1 MEAIVNF
8 KDITKRFGEVVA
20 LDDVSLEVHSGEF
33 MSLLGPSGCGK
44 TTLLRTCAG
53 LEDPS
58 AGRVFLDGRDVTSV
72 PPYRRPVN
80 MVFQRWA
87 LFPHLTVADNIGFG
101 LEIKKA
107 PRAEIQR
114 RAAEMLALV
123 KMEGY
128 GDRFPKQLSGGQAQR
143 VALARALVM
152 QPKVLL
158 LDEPLGSLDL
168 KLRREM
174 QIELVN
180 IHRQLGT
187 TFIYVTH
194 DQEEAMTM
202 SDRIVLMRGGKVIQ
216 DGTPKDIYQ
225 RPSCVFAAEF
235 IGETA
240 LFQGH
245 VVASEP
251 DSVCVQSGGMTI
263 KCSPRPDVAAG
274 GEVWVS
280 VRPERMRIDCVPVR
294 GDNMYEGILEH
305 VIFKGSSAH
314 YQVRV
319 EPDRIIT
326 VQQNLERD
334 VPLYQEGYRVYLS
347 WSLENSV
354 LLAN

>member
-1 MEAIVNF
+1 MEAIVSF
-8 KDITKRFGEVVA
+8 KQITKRFGEVVA
-20 LDDVSLEVHSGEF
+20 LNDVSLDVRDGEF

-53 LEDPS
+53 LEEPT
-58 AGRVFLDGRDVTSV
+58 AGRVYLEGRDVTDV

-87 LFPHLTVADNIGFG
+87 LFPHRTVADNIGFG
-101 LEIKKA
+101 LEIKKV
-107 PRAEIQR
+107 PKAEIQR
-114 RAAEMLALV
+114 RVTDMLALV

-128 GDRFPKQLSGGQAQR
+128 ADRFPKQLSGGQAQR

-180 IHRQLGT
+180 IHAQLGT
-187 TFIYVTH
+187 SFIYVTH

-202 SDRIVLMRGGKVIQ
+202 SDRIILMNGGKIVQ
-216 DGTPKDIYQ
+216 DGTPRDIYQ
-225 RPSCVFAAEF
+225 RPTSIFAAGF

-240 LFQGH
+240 LFHGT
-245 VVASEP
+245 VTDVGP
-251 DSVCVQSGGMTI
+251 DRFCVQADGMNI
-263 KCSPRPDVAAG
+263 LCPPRPDLGCGA
-274 GEVWVS
+274 EVWVS
-280 VRPERMRIDCVPVR
+280 VRPERMRIDCVPVLAE
-294 GDNMYEGILEH
+294 NMYEGTLEH
-305 VIFKGSSAH
+305 VIFKGAAAH

-319 EPDRIIT
+319 RPDRIIT
-326 VQQNLERD
+326 VQQNLDRD
-334 VPLYQEGYRVYLS
+334 VPLYREGYTVYLC

-354 LLAN
+354 LLTR

>member
-1 MEAIVNF
+1 MEGIVNF
-8 KDITKRFGEVVA
+8 RNITKRFGEVVA
-20 LDDVSLEVHSGEF
+20 LNDVSLDVHGGEF

-53 LEDPS
+53 LEEPT
-58 AGRVFLDGRDVTSV
+58 AGRVYLEERDVTHV

-87 LFPHLTVADNIGFG
+87 LFPHRTVAENIGFG
-101 LEIKKA
+101 LEIKKV
-107 PRAEIQR
+107 PRGEIQR
-114 RAAEMLALV
+114 RVAEMLVLV

-128 GDRFPKQLSGGQAQR
+128 GNRYPKQLSGGQAQR

-152 QPKVLL
+152 KPRVLL

-174 QIELVN
+174 QLELIN
-180 IHRQLGT
+180 IHRQLRT

-194 DQEEAMTM
+194 DQEEALTM
-202 SDRIVLMRGGKVIQ
+202 SDRIVLMNSGKIVQ
-216 DGTPKDIYQ
+216 DGSPKDIYQ
-225 RPSCVFAAEF
+225 RPTSVFAAEF

-240 LFQGH
+240 LFPGE
-245 VVASEP
+245 VVSSSP
-251 DSVCVQSGGMTI
+251 SDVCVRSGDLMIRCQPHPGAA
-263 KCSPRPDVAAG
+263 PRREA
-274 GEVWVS
+274 WVS
-280 VRPERMRIDCVPVR
+280 VRPERIQIDCVPVPA
-294 GDNMYEGILEH
+294 DNMYEGLLEH
-305 VIFKGSSAH
+305 VIFKGAAAH

-319 EPDRIIT
+319 GSDHIIT

-334 VPLYQEGYRVYLS
+334 VPLYLEQSTVYLS

-354 LLAN
+354 LLLN